1 MSDSE
6 NKLLQQDEI
15 NALIKPS
22 GDNKNGRDGGQELS
36 QADIDAILGAAQGD
50 GGEELSRTETDA
62 MLGAAQV
69 DGGQELSQAD
79 IDAILGA
86 ARDNPLEQS
95 TADSGHGLS
104 QDEIDTLFGAGEGS
118 GKEQSDHWDA
128 GFKEILEPGD
138 EDLQSALTPEE
149 KDALGE
155 IGNISMGSS
164 ATTLSQLLNKRVQ
177 ITSPKVII
185 TRQKDFFEGFN
196 VPYLVIRVRF
206 KEGLSGYNVLVI
218 KLRDAMVMAN
228 LMMGGDGTDLND
240 EISELEISAAAE
252 AMNQMIGSA
261 STALA
266 DMLDRSINIL
276 PPETDTV
283 METNK
288 FSINLPF
295 EDPIV
300 VSYFRMTINGLLDTN
315 IMQVLDINI
324 AREQTRL
331 LWEKFGG
338 MDVEAEVEAATP
350 VLEPKVMEKPE
361 NAQEQ
366 DRNVQQPENYTTAT
380 GREQD
385 AIQSTDSG
393 YDKEALPQV
402 DPEKL
407 NMLMDIPLKVS
418 VVLGRTQ
425 RQIKEVLHMTPGAIV
440 ELETLVDEPVD
451 ILINGK
457 LVAKGEV
464 VVVNENFGVKITSI
478 ISTRDRINSLR

>member
-15 NALIKPS
+15 EALIKPS
-22 GDNKNGRDGGQELS
+22 DSNKNEQYGSQGLS
-36 QADIDAILGAAQGD
+36 QAEI
-50 GGEELSRTETDA
+50 DA
-62 MLGAAQV
+62 MLGAAR
-69 DGGQELSQAD
+69 DDAGQELDQAE
-79 IDAILGA
+79 IDAMLGA
-86 ARDNPLEQS
+86 ARDDAGQELDQAEIDAMLGAARDDAGQ
-95 TADSGHGLS
+95 GLS
-104 QDEIDTLFGAGEGS
+104 QDEIDTLFGTGGGNGRE
-118 GKEQSDHWDA
+118 KY
-128 GFKEILEPGD
+128 EIDEPED

-185 TRQKDFFEGFN
+185 TRQRDFFEGFN

-218 KLRDAMVMAN
+218 KMRDAMVMAN
-228 LMMGGDGTDLND
+228 LMMGRDGTDLQD

-283 METNK
+283 METSK

-315 IMQVLDINI
+315 IMQVLDINT

-331 LWEKFGG
+331 LLEKFGV
-338 MDVEAEVEAATP
+338 MDVEAEEEVATP
-350 VLEPKVMEKPE
+350 VPEPGVMEKPD
-361 NAQEQ
+361 NAQVQ
-366 DRNVQQPENYTTAT
+366 DRTAQQRDDFTTLA
-380 GREQD
+380 GREKV
-385 AIQSTDSG
+385 ATQSTNSG
-393 YDKEALPQV
+393 YDKDALPQV